1 MSHPPR
7 NEPHVPLSWSTGLP
21 YLASQW
27 VRDGHPLGAASALLR
42 AGFEFRRGRSVPS
55 SPRRIG
61 IQHTLLTCTS
71 RIGTS
76 RHSLSPS
83 PRASRSR
90 PRCILMRHGPL
101 CRTDLSSRL
110 AGCSASYVGC
120 RPHNLPALKGGDSGG
135 TTVAASR
142 VVRPWEGPSSGLA
155 TAYPARPCPG
165 VQPDYALTLPGGER
179 DGDTCGFHT
188 SDPNTTVLEVV
199 GRCSHVLPSYPDD
212 AIHFTSSTIADQRIQ
227 LSKREHALAKNLPD
241 GNAVNLRPERRRFTA
256 HPDKL
261 CGTVVKRSRKL
272 LFRHVRR
279 NNP

>member
-55 SPRRIG
+55 SSRRIG

-90 PRCILMRHGPL
+90 PYPYATWTTMSYRPVQPTGWMFGILCGLPPAQPPRPKGRRFWGNHHGCVAGRETLGVTLLTRH
-101 CRTDLSSRL
+101 CLSR
-110 AGCSASYVGC
+110 
-120 RPHNLPALKGGDSGG
+120 RQF
-135 TTVAASR
+135 
-142 VVRPWEGPSSGLA
+142 
-155 TAYPARPCPG
+155 PG
-165 VQPDYALTLPGGER
+165 VQPDYALT
-179 DGDTCGFHT
+179 
-188 SDPNTTVLEVV
+188 
-199 GRCSHVLPSYPDD
+199 PS
-212 AIHFTSSTIADQRIQ
+212 
-227 LSKREHALAKNLPD
+227 
-241 GNAVNLRPERRRFTA
+241 
-256 HPDKL
+256 
-261 CGTVVKRSRKL
+261 
-272 LFRHVRR
+272 
-279 NNP
+279 